1 MSQDLGPVGDGTL
14 AGTRRFSVKAMSK
27 RTLDRPPSQFLQVD
41 GHPVHWVD
49 FGGPEGVADAP
60 MAVCVHG
67 LGGSWV
73 NWMALAPLLTSRYRV
88 VALDL
93 AGFGMT
99 PSDGRGADIRSNRRL
114 LHGFIEAVSDK
125 PVTLIGNSMGGLLSI
140 LQAARHPET
149 TSRLVLLDAAVPL
162 PRNRLHNDPR
172 FIMTFLTLAAPLA
185 GEQILRRRSR
195 RSTPADLVGESLALV
210 CHNPSRVNP
219 SLIRESEAMA
229 LARAGN
235 PDNEKAFLAAARS
248 IAGVLARPGRYIDA
262 IMAVTQPTLLIFG
275 AHDRLI
281 PVSAGRALARRRPDW
296 TFVEHP
302 DLGHVPQIEDPAW
315 TAEQILDFHTAPKRR
330 VRR

>member
-1 MSQDLGPVGDGTL
+1 MPKRML
-14 AGTRRFSVKAMSK
+14 A
-27 RTLDRPPSQFLQVD
+27 RPPSQFLQVD

-49 FGGPEGVADAP
+49 FGGPEGDPDAP
-60 MAVCVHG
+60 LAVCVHG

-88 VALDL
+88 VAFDL

-114 LHGFIEAVSDK
+114 VHAFIKTITDK

-149 TSRLVLLDAAVPL
+149 TSQLVLLDAAVPL

-172 FIMTFLTLAAPLA
+172 FIISFLALAAPLA
-185 GEQILRRRSR
+185 GEQMLKLRSR
-195 RSTPADLVGESLALV
+195 RSTPADLVGQSLALV
-210 CHNPSRVNP
+210 CHDPSRVNP
-219 SLIRESEAMA
+219 ALIRESESMA
-229 LARAGN
+229 IARAGN

-248 IAGVLARPGRYIDA
+248 IAGVLARPRRYIDA
-262 IMAVTQPTLLIFG
+262 IMDVAQPTLLIFG
-275 AHDRLI
+275 SHDRLI

-296 TFVEHP
+296 TFVENP

-315 TAEQILDFHTAPKRR
+315 TAGQILDWADAR
-330 VRR
+330 